1 METRKITVVDSQ
13 SQSVKV
19 IMSAAETLGEL
30 KQDLSANG
38 YSLENKAFYEG
49 LTRIE
54 LKTDD
59 SILPH
64 DVPRNGTTTNELVI
78 RITTAQK
85 KINSGMTRAEVYQAI
100 KEKNL
105 AETVKNMYGKNFT
118 QCSTADLLAVIESYG
133 STKERANPISEP
145 VIDSNTELIEKS
157 IAKLQELL
165 NSGSNLSDA
174 EIFALNSFIDGNLKN
189 ALVSPY
195 SEEELESMFNF

>member
-118 QCSTADLLAVIESYG
+118 QCSTADLLAIIAAS
-133 STKERANPISEP
+133 SNKEVAKPVSEP
-145 VIDSNTELIEKS
+145 VVDSNTELIEKS

-165 NSGSNLSDA
+165 NSGSDLSDA
-174 EIFALNSFIDGNLKN
+174 EVFALNSFIDGTLKE

>member
-19 IMSAAETLGEL
+19 IMSSAETLGEL
-30 KQDLSANG
+30 KQDLLTNG

-54 LKTDD
+54 LKTND

-118 QCSTADLLAVIESYG
+118 QCSTADLLAVIAASG
-133 STKERANPISEP
+133 NKEAAKPISEP
-145 VIDSNTELIEKS
+145 VVDSNTELIEKS

-174 EIFALNSFIDGNLKN
+174 EVFALNSFIDGNLKD

>member
-54 LKTDD
+54 LKTDN

-118 QCSTADLLAVIESYG
+118 QCSTADLLAVI
-133 STKERANPISEP
+133 ANFSSKKAAKPVSEP
-145 VIDSNTELIEKS
+145 VVDSNTELIEKS

-174 EIFALNSFIDGNLKN
+174 EVVTLKN
-189 ALVSPY
+189 FINGNIKDTLISPY

>member
-19 IMSAAETLGEL
+19 IMSSAETLGEL
-30 KQDLSANG
+30 KQDLLTNG

-54 LKTDD
+54 LKTDN

-118 QCSTADLLAVIESYG
+118 QCSTADLLAVIES
-133 STKERANPISEP
+133 SCNKKKVKPISEP

-165 NSGSNLSDA
+165 NSGSDLSDA
-174 EIFALNSFIDGNLKN
+174 EVFALNSFIDGNLKD

>member
-19 IMSAAETLGEL
+19 IMSAAGTLGEL

-38 YSLENKAFYEG
+38 YNLENKAFYEG

-100 KEKNL
+100 KERNL

-118 QCSTADLLAVIESYG
+118 QCSTADLLTVIATSGNKEI
-133 STKERANPISEP
+133 TKLVSEP
-145 VIDSNTELIEKS
+145 VVDSNTELIEKS
-157 IAKLQELL
+157 IAKLQGLL

-174 EIFALNSFIDGNLKN
+174 EVFALNSFINGTLKE

>member
-118 QCSTADLLAVIESYG
+118 QCSTADLLAVIAASG
-133 STKERANPISEP
+133 NKEVAKPASKP
-145 VIDSNTELIEKS
+145 VVDSNTELIEKS

-174 EIFALNSFIDGNLKN
+174 EVFALNSFVDGNLKN

>member
-19 IMSAAETLGEL
+19 IMSSAETLGEL
-30 KQDLSANG
+30 KQDLLTNG

-118 QCSTADLLAVIESYG
+118 QCSTADLLTVIAASGNNEVTATSDESVVHPN
-133 STKERANPISEP
+133 A
-145 VIDSNTELIEKS
+145 ELIEKS

-165 NSGSNLSDA
+165 NSGNNLSDA
-174 EIFALNSFIDGNLKN
+174 EVFALNSFIDGNLKN

>member
-38 YSLENKAFYEG
+38 YNLENKAFYEG

-54 LKTDD
+54 LKTDN

-85 KINSGMTRAEVYQAI
+85 KINSGMTRAEVYQTI
-100 KEKNL
+100 KERNL

-118 QCSTADLLAVIESYG
+118 QCSTADLLAVIAAS
-133 STKERANPISEP
+133 SNKEVAKPVSEP
-145 VIDSNTELIEKS
+145 VVDSNTELIEKS

-174 EIFALNSFIDGNLKN
+174 EVFALNNFIDGNLKD

>member
-19 IMSAAETLGEL
+19 IMSSAETLGEL

-118 QCSTADLLAVIESYG
+118 QCSTVDLLTVIATSGNNEVTAPSDES
-133 STKERANPISEP
+133 
-145 VIDSNTELIEKS
+145 VINSNTELIEKS

-174 EIFALNSFIDGNLKN
+174 EIFALNSFIDGNLKE

>member
-30 KQDLSANG
+30 KQDLLTNG

-54 LKTDD
+54 LKTDN

-118 QCSTADLLAVIESYG
+118 QCSTADLLAVI
-133 STKERANPISEP
+133 ANFSSKKAAKPVSEP
-145 VIDSNTELIEKS
+145 VVDSNTELIEKS

-174 EIFALNSFIDGNLKN
+174 EVLALNSFIDGNLKD

>member
-19 IMSAAETLGEL
+19 IMSSAETLGEL

-38 YSLENKAFYEG
+38 YNLENKAFYEG

-85 KINSGMTRAEVYQAI
+85 KINSGMTRAEVYQTI

-118 QCSTADLLAVIESYG
+118 QCSTVDLLAVIATSNNKKVVEP
-133 STKERANPISEP
+133 ASEP
-145 VIDSNTELIEKS
+145 VVDSNTELIEKS

-174 EIFALNSFIDGNLKN
+174 EVFTLNSFINGNLKD

-195 SEEELESMFNF
+195 SSEELESMFNF

>member
-54 LKTDD
+54 LKTDN

-118 QCSTADLLAVIESYG
+118 QCSTADLLTVIAASG
-133 STKERANPISEP
+133 NKEAAKPISEP
-145 VIDSNTELIEKS
+145 VIDSNAELIEKS

-174 EIFALNSFIDGNLKN
+174 EVFALNSFVDGNPKE

>member
-54 LKTDD
+54 LKTDN

-118 QCSTADLLAVIESYG
+118 QCSTADLLTVIAASGNNEVTAPSDESVVHPN
-133 STKERANPISEP
+133 A
-145 VIDSNTELIEKS
+145 ELIGKS

-174 EIFALNSFIDGNLKN
+174 EVFALNSFIDGNLKN

>member
-30 KQDLSANG
+30 KQDLLTNG

-54 LKTDD
+54 LKTDN

-118 QCSTADLLAVIESYG
+118 QCSTADLLAVIEASG
-133 STKERANPISEP
+133 NKEVAKPASKPI
-145 VIDSNTELIEKS
+145 VDSNTELIEKS

-174 EIFALNSFIDGNLKN
+174 EVFALNSFINGNLKN

>member
-19 IMSAAETLGEL
+19 IMSSAETLGEL
-30 KQDLSANG
+30 KQDLLTNG

-118 QCSTADLLAVIESYG
+118 QCSTADLLAVIAASG
-133 STKERANPISEP
+133 NKEAAKPISEP
-145 VIDSNTELIEKS
+145 VVDSNAELIEKS

-174 EIFALNSFIDGNLKN
+174 EVFALNSFIDGNLKN

>member
-38 YSLENKAFYEG
+38 YNLENKAFYEG

-54 LKTDD
+54 LKTND

-85 KINSGMTRAEVYQAI
+85 KINSGMTRAEVYQTI

-118 QCSTADLLAVIESYG
+118 QCSTVDLLAVI
-133 STKERANPISEP
+133 ANFSSKKAAKPVSEP
-145 VIDSNTELIEKS
+145 VVDSNTELIEKS

-174 EIFALNSFIDGNLKN
+174 EVFALNSFIDGTLKE

>member
-54 LKTDD
+54 LKTDN

-118 QCSTADLLAVIESYG
+118 QCSTADLLTVIAASGNNEVTAPSDESVVH
-133 STKERANPISEP
+133 P
-145 VIDSNTELIEKS
+145 NTELIEKS

-174 EIFALNSFIDGNLKN
+174 EVFALNSFIDGNLKN

>member
-19 IMSAAETLGEL
+19 IMSSAETLGEL

-54 LKTDD
+54 LKTDN

-118 QCSTADLLAVIESYG
+118 QCSTSDLLAVIES
-133 STKERANPISEP
+133 SCNKKKTQPISEP
-145 VIDSNTELIEKS
+145 VVNSNTELIGKS

>member
-30 KQDLSANG
+30 KQDLLTNG

-118 QCSTADLLAVIESYG
+118 QCSTADLLAVIEASGSYKVAA
-133 STKERANPISEP
+133 SSDEP
-145 VIDSNTELIEKS
+145 VVHPNTELIEKS

-174 EIFALNSFIDGNLKN
+174 EVFALNSFIDGTLKE

>member
-118 QCSTADLLAVIESYG
+118 QCSTADLLAVI
-133 STKERANPISEP
+133 ANFSSKKAAKPVSEP
-145 VIDSNTELIEKS
+145 VVNSNAELIGKS

-174 EIFALNSFIDGNLKN
+174 EVFALNSFIDGNLKN

>member
-100 KEKNL
+100 KERNL

-118 QCSTADLLAVIESYG
+118 QCSTADLLTVIAAS
-133 STKERANPISEP
+133 SNKEVAKPASKP
-145 VIDSNTELIEKS
+145 VVDSNTELIEKS

-174 EIFALNSFIDGNLKN
+174 EVFALNSFIDGNLKN

>member
-30 KQDLSANG
+30 KQDLLTNG

-54 LKTDD
+54 LKTDN

-100 KEKNL
+100 KERNL

-118 QCSTADLLAVIESYG
+118 QCSTADLLTVIAASG
-133 STKERANPISEP
+133 NKEAAKPVSEP
-145 VIDSNTELIEKS
+145 VVDSNTELIEKS

-174 EIFALNSFIDGNLKN
+174 EVFALNSFVDGNLKE

>member
-19 IMSAAETLGEL
+19 IMSSAETLGEL
-30 KQDLSANG
+30 KQDLLTNG

-118 QCSTADLLAVIESYG
+118 QCSTADLLAVI
-133 STKERANPISEP
+133 ANFSSKKAAKPISEP
-145 VIDSNTELIEKS
+145 VVNSNAELIEKS

-174 EIFALNSFIDGNLKN
+174 EIFALNSFIDGNLKD

>member
-19 IMSAAETLGEL
+19 IMSAAETLGEF
-30 KQDLSANG
+30 KQDLLANG
-38 YSLENKAFYEG
+38 YNLENKAFYEG

-85 KINSGMTRAEVYQAI
+85 KINSGMTRAEVYQTI

-118 QCSTADLLAVIESYG
+118 QCSTADLLAVIATSNNKKVVEP
-133 STKERANPISEP
+133 ASEP
-145 VIDSNTELIEKS
+145 VVNSNTELIEKS

-174 EIFALNSFIDGNLKN
+174 EVFALNSFVDGNLKE

>member
-54 LKTDD
+54 LKTDN

-100 KEKNL
+100 KERNL

-118 QCSTADLLAVIESYG
+118 QCSTVDLLTVIAASG
-133 STKERANPISEP
+133 NKEVAKPASKP
-145 VIDSNTELIEKS
+145 VVDSNTELIEKS

-174 EIFALNSFIDGNLKN
+174 EVFALNSFIDGTLKE

>member
-19 IMSAAETLGEL
+19 IMSSAETLGEL

-118 QCSTADLLAVIESYG
+118 QCSTVDLLTVIATSGNNEVTAPSDES
-133 STKERANPISEP
+133 
-145 VIDSNTELIEKS
+145 VINSNTELIEKS

-174 EIFALNSFIDGNLKN
+174 EIFTLNSFIDGNLKE

>member
-38 YSLENKAFYEG
+38 YNLENKAFYEG

-54 LKTDD
+54 LKTDN

-85 KINSGMTRAEVYQAI
+85 KINSGMTRAEVYQTI

-118 QCSTADLLAVIESYG
+118 QCSTADLLAVI
-133 STKERANPISEP
+133 ANFSSKKAAKPVSEP
-145 VIDSNTELIEKS
+145 VVDSNTELIEKS

-174 EIFALNSFIDGNLKN
+174 EVFALNSFIDGNLKD

>member
-54 LKTDD
+54 LKTDN

-100 KEKNL
+100 KERNL

-118 QCSTADLLAVIESYG
+118 QCSTADLLAVIAASGNNEAAKSV
-133 STKERANPISEP
+133 SEP
-145 VIDSNTELIEKS
+145 VVDSNTELIEKS

-174 EIFALNSFIDGNLKN
+174 EVFALNSFIDGTLKE

>member
-118 QCSTADLLAVIESYG
+118 QCSTADLLAVIEASGSYKVAA
-133 STKERANPISEP
+133 SSDEP
-145 VIDSNTELIEKS
+145 VAHSNTELIEKS

-165 NSGSNLSDA
+165 NSGSDLSDA
-174 EIFALNSFIDGNLKN
+174 EVFALNSFIDRTLKE

-195 SEEELESMFNF
+195 SEGELESMFNF

>member
-19 IMSAAETLGEL
+19 IMSSAETLGEL
-30 KQDLSANG
+30 KQDLSTNG
-38 YSLENKAFYEG
+38 YNLENKAFYEG

-85 KINSGMTRAEVYQAI
+85 KINSGMTRAEVYQTI

-118 QCSTADLLAVIESYG
+118 QCSTADLLAVIATSNNKKVVEP
-133 STKERANPISEP
+133 ASEP
-145 VIDSNTELIEKS
+145 VVNSNTELIEKS

-174 EIFALNSFIDGNLKN
+174 EVFALNSFIDGTLKE

>member
-54 LKTDD
+54 LKTDN

-100 KEKNL
+100 KERNL

-118 QCSTADLLAVIESYG
+118 QCSTADLLTVIAASG
-133 STKERANPISEP
+133 NKEVAKPASKP
-145 VIDSNTELIEKS
+145 VVDSNTELIEKS

-165 NSGSNLSDA
+165 NSGSKLSDA
-174 EIFALNSFIDGNLKN
+174 GVFAVNSFIDGALKE
-189 ALVSPY
+189 AWVSPY

>member
-30 KQDLSANG
+30 KQDLLTNG

-54 LKTDD
+54 LKTDN

-118 QCSTADLLAVIESYG
+118 QCSTADLLAVIAASGNNEVTAPSDES
-133 STKERANPISEP
+133 
-145 VIDSNTELIEKS
+145 VVDSNTELIEKS

-174 EIFALNSFIDGNLKN
+174 EVFALNSFIDGTLKE

>member
-19 IMSAAETLGEL
+19 IMSSAETLGEL
-30 KQDLSANG
+30 KQDLLTNG

-118 QCSTADLLAVIESYG
+118 QCSTADLLAVI
-133 STKERANPISEP
+133 ANFSSKKAAKPISEP
-145 VIDSNTELIEKS
+145 VVNSNAELIEKS

-174 EIFALNSFIDGNLKN
+174 EVLALNSFIDGNTKD
-189 ALVSPY
+189 ALISPY
-195 SEEELESMFNF
+195 SSEELESMFNF

>member
-19 IMSAAETLGEL
+19 IMSTAETLGEL

-38 YSLENKAFYEG
+38 YNLENKAFYEG

-54 LKTDD
+54 LKTDN

-85 KINSGMTRAEVYQAI
+85 KINSGMTRAEVYQTI

-118 QCSTADLLAVIESYG
+118 QCSTADLLAVI
-133 STKERANPISEP
+133 ANFSSKKAAKPVSEP
-145 VIDSNTELIEKS
+145 VVNSNTELIEKS

-174 EIFALNSFIDGNLKN
+174 EVFALNSFVDGNLKE

>member
-30 KQDLSANG
+30 KQDLLVNG
-38 YSLENKAFYEG
+38 YSLSNKAFYEG

-118 QCSTADLLAVIESYG
+118 QCSTADLLTVIAASGNNEATAPSD
-133 STKERANPISEP
+133 EP
-145 VIDSNTELIEKS
+145 VVHPNTELIEKS

-174 EIFALNSFIDGNLKN
+174 EVFALNSFIDGNLKN

>member
-38 YSLENKAFYEG
+38 YNLENKAFYEG

-54 LKTDD
+54 LKTDN

-100 KEKNL
+100 KERNL

-118 QCSTADLLAVIESYG
+118 QCSTADLLAVIAASDNNEAA
-133 STKERANPISEP
+133 KPVSEP
-145 VIDSNTELIEKS
+145 VVNSNTELIEKS

-174 EIFALNSFIDGNLKN
+174 EVFALNSFIDGTLKE

>member
-54 LKTDD
+54 LKTDN

-118 QCSTADLLAVIESYG
+118 QCSTADLLTVIETFSN
-133 STKERANPISEP
+133 KEAAKP
-145 VIDSNTELIEKS
+145 VSKPVVNSNTELIEKS

-165 NSGSNLSDA
+165 NSGSDLSDA
-174 EIFALNSFIDGNLKN
+174 EVFALNSFIDGTLKE

>member
-38 YSLENKAFYEG
+38 YNLENKAFYEG

-54 LKTDD
+54 LKTDN

-100 KEKNL
+100 KERNL

-118 QCSTADLLAVIESYG
+118 QCSTADLLTVIETFSN
-133 STKERANPISEP
+133 KEAAKPVSEP
-145 VIDSNTELIEKS
+145 VVDSNTELIEKS

-174 EIFALNSFIDGNLKN
+174 EVFALNSFIDGTLKE

>member
-19 IMSAAETLGEL
+19 IMSSAETLGEL

-54 LKTDD
+54 LKTND

-118 QCSTADLLAVIESYG
+118 QCSTADLLAVIEASGSYKVAA
-133 STKERANPISEP
+133 SSDKP
-145 VIDSNTELIEKS
+145 VAHSNTELIEKS

-165 NSGSNLSDA
+165 NSGSDLSDA
-174 EIFALNSFIDGNLKN
+174 EVFALNSFIDGNLKN